1 MSDKDK
7 LSADEELQI
16 LIRFIN
22 ETLHESK
29 KEGITINTVSTLWI
43 ILFSLIIVQKL
54 FKYIIKPIHNYRNN
68 NDDVNNNQPQ
78 RDPSAECIII

>member
-1 MSDKDK
+1 MSDN
-7 LSADEELQI
+7 DEELKI

-43 ILFSLIIVQKL
+43 ILFGLIIVQKL

-68 NDDVNNNQPQ
+68 NNDANNQPQ
-78 RDPSAECIII
+78 RNPSAECIII